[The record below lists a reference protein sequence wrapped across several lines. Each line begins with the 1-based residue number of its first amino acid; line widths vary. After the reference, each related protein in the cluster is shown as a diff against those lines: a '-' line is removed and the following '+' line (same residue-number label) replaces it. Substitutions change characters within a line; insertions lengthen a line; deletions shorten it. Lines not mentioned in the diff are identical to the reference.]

1 MTGFVDR
8 EIGRILETLNSENLR
23 NETVVIFLS
32 DHGDL
37 MGGHWQ
43 TGKGVY
49 HFDDVIRVPFIW
61 SWSGHFPE
69 GMRTDGVVST
79 VDILPAVLDICDVP
93 FPEPGYEGYVEPG
106 CGLPAL
112 PGRSIREQLEGTQTR
127 THDGVIVESDDY
139 YGLRARTYV
148 TDRYKLTM
156 YPDEEYG
163 ELFDLGEDPEELHNR
178 WGDQEYADVRAQLS
192 EEFLDAY
199 IQQDSCLPR
208 KPASWA

>member
-1 MTGFVDR
+1 
-8 EIGRILETLNSENLR
+8 
-23 NETVVIFLS
+23 
-32 DHGDL
+32 
-37 MGGHWQ
+37 
-43 TGKGVY
+43 
-49 HFDDVIRVPFIW
+49 
-61 SWSGHFPE
+61 
-69 GMRTDGVVST
+69 
-79 VDILPAVLDICDVP
+79 
-93 FPEPGYEGYVEPG
+93 
-106 CGLPAL
+106 LPAL
-112 PGRSIREQLEGTQTR
+112 PGRSIREQLEGTRTR